1 MEDLMGKL
9 VKLLFKCSVKCNPE
23 YADELGES
31 IAMDLLNEWSNGVDY
46 LDWEYV
52 DYELREEV

>member
-1 MEDLMGKL
+1 MVDCVSLI
-9 VKLLFKCSVKCNPE
+9 FKCSVKCNHE
-23 YADELGES
+23 YADELGKR

-52 DYELREEV
+52 EYELREEM